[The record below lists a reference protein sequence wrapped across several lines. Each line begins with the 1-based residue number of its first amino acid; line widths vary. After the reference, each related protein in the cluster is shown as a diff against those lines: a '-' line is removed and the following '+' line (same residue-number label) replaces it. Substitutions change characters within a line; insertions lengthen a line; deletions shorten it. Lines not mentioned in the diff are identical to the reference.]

1 MGRQIGVRGKA
12 RVRVGRSCDHARM
25 VPYLRPRSAAMAVAG
40 AVALASCHAPPVAGP
55 IAPNAPSAP
64 AASTR
69 GLAPLPGES
78 HLGDLRQLTFGG
90 ENAEAYWS
98 PNGAELIF
106 QAHAGEG

>member
-1 MGRQIGVRGKA
+1 MGRQIGVRGKS

-25 VPYLRPRSAAMAVAG
+25 PPCLRPRSAAMAVAG

-55 IAPNAPSAP
+55 IAPNASG
-64 AASTR
+64 ASSTQ

-98 PNGAELIF
+98 PNGAE
-106 QAHAGEG
+106 